1 MFARVSNTLL
11 GETTLDHYFTEYK
24 RMRLTWH
31 VAIIQEDIDVIHTR
45 KVSRRGARYTYSTY
59 LSGKPL
65 NILGRQ
71 KIMNHSYNSIA
82 LSKKYQENIYKQAS
96 ITEAT
101 QF

>member
-1 MFARVSNTLL
+1 MFDRVSNTLL
-11 GETTLDHYFTEYK
+11 GETTSDHYFIEYK

-31 VAIIQEDIDVIHTR
+31 VAIIQEDIDVIHAS
-45 KVSRRGARYTYSTY
+45 KVSRRGARCTYSTY

-65 NILGRQ
+65 NILRRQ
-71 KIMNHSYNSIA
+71 KIMNHSYNSITS
-82 LSKKYQENIYKQAS
+82 SKKYQENIYTQAS